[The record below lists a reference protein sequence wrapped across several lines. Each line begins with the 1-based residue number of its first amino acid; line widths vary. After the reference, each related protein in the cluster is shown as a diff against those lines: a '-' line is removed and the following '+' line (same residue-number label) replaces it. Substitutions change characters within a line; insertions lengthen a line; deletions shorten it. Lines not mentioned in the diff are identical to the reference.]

1 MKAIRKVLCGCV
13 ILASLMPACTAPGNK
28 QAGEPNVPE
37 GVRVL
42 SAVKNSVNDISR
54 MVGPSVAY
62 VEIALTGDRDPDR
75 MTGIFIDAENNMF
88 IPAYLKKDTIRK
100 ISVWINKEEY
110 TAKLVQSDDK
120 RYMSIIK
127 VKLPPEVKITPISL
141 EKIAQAGIGEW
152 LIGINTSGKDLDYQK
167 LSEVGMVRGT
177 QEGFFDQVLVNG
189 LNIGT
194 GTVVVNLKGELIGI
208 GMQGQLIAAND
219 IKRAVNKIFAKAK
232 NPPSFEDE
240 KKKPWVGIYF
250 TPINEDYAT
259 VKGFPKESML
269 VEAVIAD
276 SPADKNGMKE
286 DDLIIEV
293 DGQKLTKSGPQL
305 AEQFNKYMDA
315 EMNREITFKV
325 LRGGETKIVK
335 CKFEERPEP
344 KEFKAE
350 DIGLNVQNITDAEYR
365 GWKLTRREGV
375 LVTAVMP
382 GSPAATAESANEYL
396 IYQGDIIMEFN
407 FMPINNLEDFIKAV
421 ETVRREKPNVVLVKL
436 WRGTF
441 QTMQAL
447 NLKIGRK

>member
-1 MKAIRKVLCGCV
+1 MKALRKVLCGC
-13 ILASLMPACTAPGNK
+13 ILLASLMPACAAPAGK
-28 QAGEPNVPE
+28 QAEIPKVPE
-37 GVRVL
+37 GARVL
-42 SAVKNSVNDISR
+42 SAIQSSVNDISR
-54 MVGPSVAY
+54 AIRPSIAY
-62 VEIALTGDRDPDR
+62 VEISVTGDRDPDR
-75 MTGIFIDAENNMF
+75 LSGVFIDAENNMF

-127 VKLPPEVKITPISL
+127 VKLPPEVKILPVSL
-141 EKIAQAGIGEW
+141 EKSAQAEIGEW
-152 LIGINTSGKDLDYQK
+152 LIGLNSSGKDMDYQK
-167 LSEVGMVRGT
+167 LSEIGMVRGT
-177 QEGFFDQVLVNG
+177 QEGFFDHVLVNG
-189 LNIGT
+189 LNIGD

-208 GMQGQLIAAND
+208 GINGQIVTAND
-219 IKRAVNKIFAKAK
+219 IKRGINKIFAKAK
-232 NPPSFEDE
+232 NPPSFEE
-240 KKKPWVGIYF
+240 QKKKPWVGIYF

-259 VKGFPKESML
+259 VKGFPKECML
-269 VEAVIAD
+269 VEAVIGE
-276 SPADKNGMKE
+276 SPADRSGMKE

-315 EMNREITFKV
+315 EMNREISFTV
-325 LRGGETKIVK
+325 LRNGETKIIK

-375 LVTAVMP
+375 LVTNVMP

-396 IYQGDIIMEFN
+396 VYPADIIIEFN
-407 FMPINNLEDFIKAV
+407 SMPVNNLEDFIKAV
-421 ETVRREKPNVVLVKL
+421 EKVRQEKPGVVLVKL

-441 QTMQAL
+441 QTIQAL